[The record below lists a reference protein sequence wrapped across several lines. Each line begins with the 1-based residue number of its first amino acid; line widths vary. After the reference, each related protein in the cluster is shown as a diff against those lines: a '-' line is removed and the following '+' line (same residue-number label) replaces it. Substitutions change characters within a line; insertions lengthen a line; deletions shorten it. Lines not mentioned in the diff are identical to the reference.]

1 MYQSVPTIAAL
12 QALKNFED
20 EEVVYVEANEML
32 YICQNGNWIPYEP
45 NDNVAEQPQLTL
57 YDLNKML
64 ISQMPNETDDK
75 KIKKIFKNYFR
86 KTNYDVYML
95 LCAELRHF
103 TVLLRDKKS
112 PEFFEDVML
121 EILKNLGNIKSVE
134 YQDDEVIEIWF
145 QDYSHNEIHVAYLFN
160 YEEGVIKCQ

>member
-1 MYQSVPTIAAL
+1 
-12 QALKNFED
+12 
-20 EEVVYVEANEML
+20 
-32 YICQNGNWIPYEP
+32 
-45 NDNVAEQPQLTL
+45 
-57 YDLNKML
+57 
-64 ISQMPNETDDK
+64 
-75 KIKKIFKNYFR
+75 
-86 KTNYDVYML
+86 ML

-145 QDYSHNEIHVAYLFN
+145 QDYPHDEIHVAYLFN